1 MAITI
6 NAFGNLMQTTM
17 PLFNVTLA
25 ITDAEFKEMAPL
37 VTVAGLGLATAVAA
51 GSWIYFGA
59 AAALGPVGLLGAAAG
74 AIAVAFGKNAIAEG
88 AAWKRKQDTNRKNL
102 PSSSDIARLRD

>member
-1 MAITI
+1 LAITI

-59 AAALGPVGLLGAAAG
+59 AAFGPVGLLGAAAS

-88 AAWKRKQDTNRKNL
+88 AAWKRKQDTNRKNP